1 MKTTQV
7 STVHICL
14 NRCPRSSEVGILLWA
29 GVVGEYCVG
38 KKMKLTWILKMVEF
52 EEISWRRRDFRAG
65 K

>member
-7 STVHICL
+7 STVRICL

-52 EEISWRRRDFRAG
+52 EEI
-65 K
+65 